1 MKKTIIAM
9 ALAMAP
15 LAYAQGQGVCDPDPE
30 SRLNAP
36 VVERL
41 RKLIQGKQFAALE
54 DELGDRLRRYET
66 GQYSDLALWQLLDE
80 TMSSNDVSFSPIL
93 DQWAA
98 ENPRQ
103 FMAHLAKAIHH
114 IKIAHAKRGN
124 KFADKT
130 SVEQMDAMM
139 DEFAKSMSS
148 LKAALE
154 IQPNSSLARAA
165 VIMISRATSG
175 RKVSLQWLVEAE
187 KVDPRNQAAR
197 WAAISAL
204 DPRWGGVPEDLDQL
218 LERAAKSPLPAP
230 RLRALQWKVEM
241 TRAEYFHTATKE
253 RTKAMAHYRKAAG
266 LCQSSQAQW
275 QISSLA
281 YDLEDW
287 PVVVDATTRYLE
299 LRPDAYRAY
308 ARRGWAKERLA
319 RLPEAIAD
327 YEKASDL
334 GDAWAQNKLGYLL
347 MTGNG
352 VPKDIPRARR
362 LFNASA
368 EQGNNNA
375 QKNLDLL
382 R

>member
-15 LAYAQGQGVCDPDPE
+15 MAYAQGQGSCDPDPE
-30 SRLNAP
+30 SRVNAP

-54 DELGDRLRRYET
+54 DELGDRLRRYNA
-66 GQYSDLALWQLLDE
+66 GQYSDLALLQLIEE

-93 DQWAA
+93 DQWTA
-98 ENPRQ
+98 ERPRQ
-103 FMAHLAKAIHH
+103 FMAHLTKAIHH
-114 IKIAHAKRGN
+114 INLAHAKRGD
-124 KFADKT
+124 KTAEKT
-130 SVEQMDAMM
+130 SVEQMDAMR
-139 DEFAKSMSS
+139 DEFGKSMSS

-175 RKVSLQWLVEAE
+175 RKVSIQWLVETE
-187 KVDPRNQAAR
+187 KVDPMNQAAR
-197 WAAISAL
+197 WAAIKAL
-204 DPRWGGVPEDLDQL
+204 DPRWGGVPEDLDLL
-218 LERAAKSPLPAP
+218 LERAAKSPLPPA
-230 RLRALQWKVEM
+230 RLRTLQWKAEM
-241 TRAEYFHTATKE
+241 TRAGYFHTATKE
-253 RTKAMAHYRKAAG
+253 KTKAMAHYRKAAG
-266 LCQSSQAQW
+266 LCQSSEAQW

-287 PVVVDATTRYLE
+287 PAVVDATTHYLE
-299 LRPDAYRAY
+299 MNPDARRAY

-319 RLPEAIAD
+319 RLPEAILD
-327 YEKASDL
+327 YEKASDF

-352 VPKDIPRARR
+352 VQKDIPRARR

-368 EQGNNNA
+368 VQGNNNA
-375 QKNLDLL
+375 QTNLDLL